1 MNRIKTDGTWISQLI
16 IENLGK
22 DLPENL
28 RIPEQRQLA
37 PFDYD
42 TMTKID
48 RYIYTVWLP
57 YEDYGL

>member
-1 MNRIKTDGTWISQLI
+1 MVGHLFRYK
-16 IENLGK
+16 
-22 DLPENL
+22 LPT
-28 RIPEQRQLA
+28 PEQRQLD

-42 TMTKID
+42 TMPKID